1 MKAIEKVQLLEKI
14 GTELQSRMTFD
25 EIYIFFTA
33 HGIDYKSIEANTN
46 SKRVYARDV
55 LARQGE
61 ELLLKIADELDI
73 NHEFTS
79 KANVQATFWKSG
91 YFRLFLSHLSSF
103 KVQTAHL
110 QTALKKYAISS
121 FVAHEDIE
129 PSREWQN
136 EIEAGLQTMDALAAI
151 LMEGFKESNWCDQEV
166 GVAVGRDVLII
177 PIRKGLDPYGF
188 IGKYQGIQAM
198 NKTVGDVAELVFR
211 TIVKSP
217 KTRSKMLL
225 ALSNAISQSTDVAEA
240 TDKVAILKSVDSVP
254 SDNLENLKIKV
265 EENKLLMESN
275 KFIAA
280 LNGMLEKFGV
290 SKLSKDKQQKVD
302 NWDNVPF

>member
-14 GTELQSRMTFD
+14 GSELQTRMTFD

-33 HGIDYKSIEANTN
+33 HGIDCKSIEANTN

-55 LARQGE
+55 LAQQSE
-61 ELLLKIADELDI
+61 ELILKIADELDI

-79 KANVQATFWKSG
+79 KTNVQATFWKSG

-151 LMEGFKESNWCDQEV
+151 LMEGFKESNWCDQ
-166 GVAVGRDVLII
+166 G
-177 PIRKGLDPYGF
+177 
-188 IGKYQGIQAM
+188 GICHY
-198 NKTVGDVAELVFR
+198 
-211 TIVKSP
+211 
-217 KTRSKMLL
+217 
-225 ALSNAISQSTDVAEA
+225 EA
-240 TDKVAILKSVDSVP
+240 RIC
-254 SDNLENLKIKV
+254 
-265 EENKLLMESN
+265 
-275 KFIAA
+275 
-280 LNGMLEKFGV
+280 
-290 SKLSKDKQQKVD
+290 
-302 NWDNVPF
+302 